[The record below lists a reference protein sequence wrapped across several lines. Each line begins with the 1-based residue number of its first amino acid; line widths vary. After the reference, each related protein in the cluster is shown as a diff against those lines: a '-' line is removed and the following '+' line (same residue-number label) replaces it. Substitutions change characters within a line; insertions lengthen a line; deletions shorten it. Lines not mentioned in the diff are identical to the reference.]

1 VEELL
6 SARPELFASTPH
18 RRVFTEYE
26 IRDGGKIYRVDR
38 MIVDDEKKEILILD
52 FKTGET
58 KEESQLE
65 EYRRVVQAKTG
76 GKYQVK
82 TEFIEL

>member
-1 VEELL
+1 ML

-18 RRVFTEYE
+18 RRSLPNE
-26 IRDGGKIYRVDR
+26 IRRRKIYRVDR